1 MRQKYEAATIVLT
14 NNNHIVR
21 IFSRR
26 GDRRRNSFYK
36 QLPCSYVC
44 LVCVFHGHLAVV
56 LEYVHRNS
64 SIVGTIIKRMLMEIV
79 NIQIF
84 LKI

>member
-1 MRQKYEAATIVLT
+1 MRQKYEATNNLLT

-26 GDRRRNSFYK
+26 GNRRGSSFYE

-44 LVCVFHGHLAVV
+44 LVCVPQRHLAVV
-56 LEYVHRNS
+56 LEYVHCNF
-64 SIVGTIIKRMLMEIV
+64 SIVGTILKRMSMKIV
-79 NIQIF
+79 NI
-84 LKI
+84 